1 MYEHRSEPLLPL
13 RHFWWRFGRHLAASL
28 LVVAVALGIGT
39 VGYHRSGFA
48 WIDAFLNASMLLGG
62 MGPIGDLP
70 TTNGKLFASFYA
82 LFAGLVFIAISGI
95 LLAPILHRLMHRL
108 HLDDDSIRRGE

>member
-48 WIDAFLNASMLLGG
+48 WIDAGTHDSLLQ
-62 MGPIGDLP
+62 
-70 TTNGKLFASFYA
+70 AA
-82 LFAGLVFIAISGI
+82 LTMERVRSLAGCFT
-95 LLAPILHRLMHRL
+95 
-108 HLDDDSIRRGE
+108 IRSQS